1 MIVWHAMLINRIN
14 TWPGNKLTMMELVSK
29 FLVRPKSFLVL
40 PNVPEMK
47 IRTERSKITAEKS
60 KARSRKKSS
69 LGWTYLSVPIVLHYL
84 SNTFFFLT
92 LRHCKSDTVSVWE

>member
-40 PNVPEMK
+40 PNVPVRNEDK
-47 IRTERSKITAEKS
+47 NGKVKITGKKS
-60 KARSRKKSS
+60 KSRSRKKSS
-69 LGWTYLSVPIVLHYL
+69 VCWTYLSVPIVRRSSFNLL
-84 SNTFFFLT
+84 VLGNTFSFFDTST
-92 LRHCKSDTVSVWE
+92 L

>member
-40 PNVPEMK
+40 PNVPGRNEDK
-47 IRTERSKITAEKS
+47 TERSKITAEKS

-84 SNTFFFLT
+84 SNTFFFFDTST
-92 LRHCKSDTVSVWE
+92 L